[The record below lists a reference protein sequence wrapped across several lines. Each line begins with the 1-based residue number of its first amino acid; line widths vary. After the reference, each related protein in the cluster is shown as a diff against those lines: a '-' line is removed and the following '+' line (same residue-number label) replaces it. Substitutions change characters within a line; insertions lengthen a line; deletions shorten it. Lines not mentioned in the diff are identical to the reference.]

1 MPSSVVCLVCLLFYL
16 QNSVVDII
24 PVCVLWVAGRLR
36 GGVGAIK
43 VSFVGPVQRTR
54 CTLSLIL
61 SVSICTAIINVIV

>member
-1 MPSSVVCLVCLLFYL
+1 MPSSVVCLVGLLFYL

-24 PVCVLWVAGRLR
+24 PVRVLWVAGRLR
-36 GGVGAIK
+36 GGVGVIK
-43 VSFVGPVQRTR
+43 VLFVGPVQRTR